1 MKYSELYFHDLWTVK
16 HRNVRIPSHS
26 HEILRKSNR
35 KVSSPSKK
43 SIRGNMASSDRTMNV
58 WPSLILVIS
67 LFSLL
72 IRSIIKLLRLYRQNE
87 NVFKRLLRV
96 IAWPRLRISILVS
109 LVSRTSTCRLNNKG
123 FIRFIIYLS
132 FETIFLLEGRKRNID
147 GLILNNFNH
156 CSWNCQYLLRS
167 SRYAFDFNFEKFF
180 WYILHVL
187 LDYQKRDRE
196 MLETV

>member
-58 WPSLILVIS
+58 WPSLTLVIS
-67 LFSLL
+67 LFSLS

-109 LVSRTSTCRLNNKG
+109 LVSRTSTCRLNKD

-132 FETIFLLEGRKRNID
+132 AR
-147 GLILNNFNH
+147 
-156 CSWNCQYLLRS
+156 QYF
-167 SRYAFDFNFEKFF
+167 Y
-180 WYILHVL
+180 
-187 LDYQKRDRE
+187 
-196 MLETV
+196 